1 MILVAAVSCCV
12 FASPNRIIAQSS
24 DKAAAQSNESR
35 ALYQLKAESNLVVVR
50 VVVRDA
56 NGKPVAGLQKEDFE
70 LLDRGKEQSIS
81 QFEVETSGS
90 PSSNFANSPNS
101 AASTPAA
108 GVAQPSKGAEPSK
121 FVAFYFDTLDTSDQ
135 DMVYLR
141 QAADR
146 YLMANI
152 HPRDRVA
159 IFTSDKI
166 LANFTDDPKQIRTA
180 LSNLKTSGRAM
191 LHLHDCPDL
200 SDYQAYRM
208 VQQEEDPANSDAW
221 QVAIAQARICG
232 IPTGGPNGGSDASE
246 SDAAP
251 PVGPVGGSKTAVVPP
266 TSPLPGPSEENIAGS
281 FLRSTARRVL
291 FQSEMQARINL
302 QGLKRAVDNISQ
314 MPGQRTVVLVSPGF
328 LSESE
333 KYTLDD
339 LVDCAV
345 RSQVIISSLDPRGLV
360 VLMGADA
367 SQMWIPGPPGT
378 DERLVSERELVVQDV
393 LANVANETGGTFFHN
408 NNNLQGGFE
417 ALAGSSVGYVLA
429 FAPND
434 LKDDGKFHS
443 LKVKLTAKLG
453 NYSVQARSGYY
464 APRNEAEAS
473 AEAKQQA
480 DFDAE
485 AKEQERIRE
494 AMFSTNQ
501 SQQLQVGL
509 GGKLSETQGEMRDL
523 SLISHLNAAPLRFE
537 KEGGRNLNTVTF
549 VLAVFDSQDNLITAQ
564 LKKAELSDSDAQLES
579 LRKNG
584 LSVETRFQLK
594 PGTYRIRQIVTD
606 SEDRHM
612 TAISTTLKVP

>member
-1 MILVAAVSCCV
+1 
-12 FASPNRIIAQSS
+12 
-24 DKAAAQSNESR
+24 
-35 ALYQLKAESNLVVVR
+35 VR

-81 QFEVETSGS
+81 QFEMEASGS
-90 PSSNFANSPNS
+90 PSPNSANSPNS
-101 AASTPAA
+101 ADSTPAA
-108 GVAQPSKGAEPSK
+108 GVAQLSRAAEPNK

-135 DMVYLR
+135 DMIYLR

-146 YLMANI
+146 YLTANI

-159 IFTSDKI
+159 IFTSDKM
-166 LANFTDDPKQIRTA
+166 LADFTDDPKQIHTA

-200 SDYQAYRM
+200 SDYQAYRI

-232 IPTGGPNGGSDASE
+232 IPTGDPSGGSDASE

-251 PVGPVGGSKTAVVPP
+251 PMGTSAGSRTGQTA
-266 TSPLPGPSEENIAGS
+266 SISAPSESSGKDILNS
-281 FLRSTARRVL
+281 YLRSMARRVL

-302 QGLKRAVDNISQ
+302 QGLERAVDNISQ

-328 LSESE
+328 LSEGE

-339 LVDCAV
+339 LVDRAV
-345 RSQVIISSLDPRGLV
+345 RSQVIISSLDPRGL

-378 DERLVSERELVVQDV
+378 DERLVSQRELVVQDV

-417 ALAGSSVGYVLA
+417 ALAGSPVDYVLA

-434 LKDDGKFHS
+434 LKDDGKFHG
-443 LKVKLTAKLG
+443 LKVKLTEKNTG
-453 NYSVQARSGYY
+453 YSVQARSGYY
-464 APRNEAEAS
+464 APRNETEAS

-494 AMFSTNQ
+494 AMFSTSD

-509 GGKLSETQGEMRDL
+509 AGKLSETQGGMREL

-537 KEGGRNLNTVTF
+537 KEGGHNLNTVTF
-549 VLAVFDSQDNLITAQ
+549 VLAVFDSQDNLVTAQ

-606 SEDRHM
+606 SEDHHM